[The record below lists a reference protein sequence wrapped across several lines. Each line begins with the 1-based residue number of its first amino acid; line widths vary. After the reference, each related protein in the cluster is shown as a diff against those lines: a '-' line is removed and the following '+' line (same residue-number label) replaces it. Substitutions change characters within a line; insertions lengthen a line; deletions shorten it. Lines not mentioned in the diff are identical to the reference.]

1 MFKLVNVTFNLLAGW
16 FDQNQKINLYFAANM
31 KIMKLQWLFVFIP
44 LALASCNNSKTGNLL
59 GGGAPFDSTQLD
71 KMPLPDE
78 SKFVQVV
85 KDVDS
90 FWDFYHNIGSHR
102 TLQIRVEFLF
112 PMEVDTPKNPF
123 VEYNVGGQMVI
134 KGVSDLKIIG
144 VGNKPVKITQ
154 PNSKRELL
162 SFVDCNNIE
171 IENVEADGGDVI
183 YSFAN
188 CHNVFINKSIIHGAE
203 KDGILA
209 EGCTNMNFKK
219 VQITDCQG
227 MTFELNKSSKMRF
240 FDCNFN
246 NNNQFDFIGSNYVI
260 FNKTTISDYKAFHT
274 EPLDTALFN
283 MNTTDSVFVK
293 GCTIKDNFASKLTTS
308 PANLILINNIS
319 EGNNWDKK

>member
-1 MFKLVNVTFNLLAGW
+1 MFKLVNVLERLW
-16 FDQNQKINLYFAANM
+16 IRQFDGNQKISPYFASNIS
-31 KIMKLQWLFVFIP
+31 IMKLQWLFVLGL
-44 LALASCNNSKTGNLL
+44 LALASCNNSKTGNLF
-59 GGGAPFDSTQLD
+59 GGGTPFDSSQLD

-90 FWDFYHNIGSHR
+90 FRDFYHNIGSHR

-112 PMEVDTPKNPF
+112 PISVDTPKNPY
-123 VEYNVGGQMVI
+123 VEFIGGKMVI
-134 KGVSDLKIIG
+134 KGVTDLKIIG

-154 PNSKRELL
+154 PNNKVDLL
-162 SFVDCNNIE
+162 NFINCNDIE
-171 IENVEADGGDVI
+171 IENVESDMGSDIFV
-183 YSFAN
+183 FDN
-188 CHNVFINKSIIHGAE
+188 CHDVFINKSIIHGAE
-203 KDGILA
+203 QAGILA

-219 VQITDCQG
+219 VQITDCKG

-240 FDCNFN
+240 FDCSFT
-246 NNNQFDFIGSNYVI
+246 NNNQFDFIGSNYLV
-260 FNKTTISDYKAFHT
+260 FNKTTISDYKSFHT

-293 GCTIKDNFASKLTTS
+293 GCTIKNNFASKLTTS
-308 PANLILINNIS
+308 PTNLILINNIS